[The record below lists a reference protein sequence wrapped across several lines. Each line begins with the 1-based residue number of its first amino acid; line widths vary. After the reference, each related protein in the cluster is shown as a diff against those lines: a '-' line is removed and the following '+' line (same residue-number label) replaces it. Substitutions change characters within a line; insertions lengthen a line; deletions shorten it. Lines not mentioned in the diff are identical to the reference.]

1 MIIKKILRE
10 AKKIVYDP
18 LNYFPDLIVDIKKDV
33 SSKNIKE
40 KHNIIWCCG
49 LPKSGSSLIED
60 IFDKLPYVRVDTSS
74 IRSFDNSNL
83 DHPHG
88 ISDRMFKA
96 IPKNKLS
103 FLKTHTHF
111 DLKYIKIAEIYDAKI
126 IVSLRDLRDV
136 MISRYFHVMNEKIHW
151 QHKYIK
157 DLDFEEGFKKS
168 LTYFD
173 NTQKD
178 MPIVINYNWIK
189 NWLDNYDPNK
199 TLILWYED
207 YIDNP
212 VQYISEI
219 IKFTKITKINPQNVY
234 EKIKAQKKYNLT
246 FEKNFSKYGKR
257 KSTFRKGKSGS
268 WKNLFNKEIEKCFYN
283 NLPGNLEKILKKTI

>member
-1 MIIKKILRE
+1 MLIKKILRE

-18 LNYFPDLIVDIKKDV
+18 LNYFPDLITDIKKDFTIQ
-33 SSKNIKE
+33 NFRE
-40 KHNIIWCCG
+40 KHNFIWCCG

-60 IFDKLPYVRVDTSS
+60 IFDRLPYVRVDTSS
-74 IRSFDNSNL
+74 IRNYENSDL

-88 ISDRMFKA
+88 ISDAMFKA

-103 FLKTHTHF
+103 FLKTHTHY
-111 DLKYIKIAEIYDAKI
+111 DAKYINIAENYDAKI

-168 LTYFD
+168 LIYFD
-173 NTQKD
+173 YTQKD
-178 MPIVINYNWIK
+178 KPIVTNYNWIK
-189 NWLDNYDPNK
+189 NWLENYNSNK
-199 TLILWYED
+199 NLILWYED
-207 YIDNP
+207 YIEHP
-212 VQYISEI
+212 VKYISKI
-219 IKFTKITKINPQNVY
+219 IKFTKIKEINPKKLH
-234 EKIKAQKKYNLT
+234 EKIKDQKKYDLSL
-246 FEKNFSKYGKR
+246 EKNFSRYGKR

-268 WKNLFNKEIEKCFYN
+268 WKKLFNKEIEKCFYQ
-283 NLPGNLEKILKKTI
+283 NLPGNIDKILKNN